1 MNIQKPYVKVLIVAF
16 FVLIFAF
23 LSVNLFF
30 KQWGV
35 WDYVQV
41 ASYTI
46 LTIMICVRLF
56 KGGRESE

>member
-30 KQWGV
+30 KQWGA

-56 KGGRESE
+56 KGDRESE